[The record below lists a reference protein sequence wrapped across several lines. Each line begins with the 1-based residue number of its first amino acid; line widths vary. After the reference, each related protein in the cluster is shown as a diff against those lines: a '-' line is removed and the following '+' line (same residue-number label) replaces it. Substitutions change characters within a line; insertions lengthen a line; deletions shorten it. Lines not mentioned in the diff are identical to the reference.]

1 MTTCGELSI
10 TEAPTE
16 TKKGEHNT
24 MLIHPTLDKL
34 QVLKLTGMQRALIEQ
49 IDSPECRA
57 LTFDERF
64 AMLVDTEYIERE
76 NRRLKTRLNKA
87 KLRQSAT
94 IEDIDYRHPRGLDRS
109 LMRSLAGC
117 QWIREH
123 HNCIITGPTG
133 VGKSYLACA
142 LGHKACREGY
152 SVRYFR
158 TPRLFQELGIARGD
172 GRYDKLLRALA
183 RTDLLVLDDW
193 GISAITDSQRRDLF
207 EIVED
212 RYERRATLIA
222 AQMPVE
228 HWHELIGDPTLADAI
243 LDRLIHNAYTI
254 TLKGES
260 MRKKKKL
267 DSDTAFG

>member
-1 MTTCGELSI
+1 
-10 TEAPTE
+10 
-16 TKKGEHNT
+16 

-34 QVLKLTGMQRALIEQ
+34 QTLKFTGMQRALIEQ
-49 IDSPECRA
+49 MESAECQA
-57 LTFDERF
+57 LSFDERF

-94 IEDIDYRHPRGLDRS
+94 VEDIDYRHPRGLDKS

-117 QWIREH
+117 RWIREH

-142 LGHKACREGY
+142 LGHKACRDGY
-152 SVRYFR
+152 AVRYFR
-158 TPRLFQELGIARGD
+158 TSRLFQQLAIARGD
-172 GRYDKLLRALA
+172 GRYDKLLRTLA
-183 RTDLLVLDDW
+183 RTDLLLLDDW
-193 GISAITDSQRRDLF
+193 GTSPLTDPQRRDLF
-207 EIVED
+207 EIIED
-212 RYERRATLIA
+212 RYDRRSTLIA
-222 AQMPVE
+222 AQMPVQ
-228 HWHELIGDPTLADAI
+228 HWHELIGEPTLADAI

-260 MRKKKKL
+260 MRKTKNSLTSSLPSGKQ
-267 DSDTAFG
+267 